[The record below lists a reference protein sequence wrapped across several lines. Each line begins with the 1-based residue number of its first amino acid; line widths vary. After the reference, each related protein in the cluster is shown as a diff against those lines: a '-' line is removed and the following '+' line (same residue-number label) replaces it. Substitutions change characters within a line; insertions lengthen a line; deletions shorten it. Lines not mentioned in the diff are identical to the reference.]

1 MKTFGASCLNR
12 SLLLPF
18 IMNESYA
25 HENPSEWSQVP
36 SLPSLTNQP
45 IHSCL
50 TAVPQREAG
59 HQLQPEA
66 EGEVP
71 VPPAGQTHHQAP
83 APSQGPPPPEEG
95 AAGHER
101 GAPQEVRLSF
111 FFFFFSGAK
120 PLVCA
125 AKVSV
130 ASAASPA

>member
-1 MKTFGASCLNR
+1 MNE

-25 HENPSEWSQVP
+25 RDNPGEWPQLWP
-36 SLPSLTNQP
+36 LTSLTNQP
-45 IHSCL
+45 LHSCL
-50 TAVPQREAG
+50 TAVRQREAG

-71 VPPAGQTHHQAP
+71 VPPAGQTHRQAP

-101 GAPQEVRLSF
+101 GSPQEVRVH
-111 FFFFFSGAK
+111 FFSGAK

-125 AKVSV
+125 ANVSV